1 MTIREIFGMRVP
13 TPWALKGAMECANPD
28 LMVGVELEVENCM
41 QGQDW
46 YQERTGKLGWTTTV
60 DNSLRGVNVTT
71 GANAGIAGYAF
82 EFISKPMKSS
92 TLLFSMEEFFKVTGF
107 DEKNYTDRCSVHV
120 HVNCTDLTPD
130 QISSV
135 ALVYSVVEDILFR
148 FVGQDRENNIYCL
161 PWSQCRM
168 HHDRVD
174 KITSN
179 VDRTSRSWQK
189 YTALNLI
196 PLRSQGTV
204 EFRQMHGTADMKK
217 LTTWINL
224 IGCIFKYGT
233 NTELTELIKE
243 IKALNSTSE
252 YEVFFGR
259 VLGNYLPYTPDYR
272 TSLEGGIISAKYGLI
287 NWKKDKKEAKD
298 ASAGSAVYNTDWPAP
313 IDDVE
318 EDEEEPE
325 RPMFRQVPVPP
336 PHNRFIPWPPVGTR
350 LPILDL
356 TEVERNYITSG
367 TRGGRWVTRD
377 GSIEI
382 ARPLPA
388 DTTPVAQPVARRAE
402 RPRPQRLVPTPAA
415 PPPWRMDPQP
425 AALNPQLE
433 AALAAIAARADAR
446 NNQEG

>member
-1 MTIREIFGMRVP
+1 MTTIKEIFGMRVP
-13 TPWALKGAMECANPD
+13 APWALKGAVECANPD
-28 LMVGVELEVENCM
+28 LMMGVELEVENC
-41 QGQDW
+41 QNGQDW
-46 YQERTGKLGWTTTV
+46 YQDRTGKFGWTTTV

-71 GANAGIAGYAF
+71 GANAGINGNAF

-92 TLLFSMEEFFKVTGF
+92 TLLYSMEEFFKVTGF
-107 DEKNYTDRCSVHV
+107 NDKNYTDRCSVHV

-168 HHDRVD
+168 NHDMVD

-179 VDRTSRSWQK
+179 VDRTARGWQK

-196 PLRSQGTV
+196 PLRGQGTV

-259 VLGNYLPYTPDYR
+259 VLGNYLPYTSDYR
-272 TSLEGGIISAKYGLI
+272 ASLEGGIISAKYGLI
-287 NWKKDKKEAKD
+287 NWKKEKKEGKD
-298 ASAGSAVYNTDWPAP
+298 VSGEQLQWDARVPGPDF
-313 IDDVE
+313 DE
-318 EDEEEPE
+318 EDDEEEE
-325 RPMFRQVPVPP
+325 FRPVPP
-336 PHNRFIPWPPVGTR
+336 APRNRFIPWPPVGER
-350 LPILDL
+350 IPIISLN
-356 TEVERNYITSG
+356 ENERRYITANR
-367 TRGGRWVTRD
+367 RGAAWVTDD
-377 GSIEI
+377 GNVRIV
-382 ARPLPA
+382 ALPE
-388 DTTPVAQPVARRAE
+388 DRQDVVATAGRAVRAE
-402 RPRPQRLVPTPAA
+402 RPRPVRFQT
-415 PPPWRMDPQP
+415 QP
-425 AALNPQLE
+425 APVAWGGGGGAAVNPQLE
-433 AALAAIAARADAR
+433 AAMAAIAARANAR
-446 NNQEG
+446 NNQEGEF

>member
-1 MTIREIFGMRVP
+1 
-13 TPWALKGAMECANPD
+13 
-28 LMVGVELEVENCM
+28 
-41 QGQDW
+41 
-46 YQERTGKLGWTTTV
+46 
-60 DNSLRGVNVTT
+60 
-71 GANAGIAGYAF
+71 
-82 EFISKPMKSS
+82 
-92 TLLFSMEEFFKVTGF
+92 
-107 DEKNYTDRCSVHV
+107 
-120 HVNCTDLTPD
+120 
-130 QISSV
+130 
-135 ALVYSVVEDILFR
+135 
-148 FVGQDRENNIYCL
+148 
-161 PWSQCRM
+161 
-168 HHDRVD
+168 
-174 KITSN
+174 
-179 VDRTSRSWQK
+179 
-189 YTALNLI
+189 
-196 PLRSQGTV
+196 V

-243 IKALNSTSE
+243 IKSLNSTSE

>member
-1 MTIREIFGMRVP
+1 MTTIKEIFGMRVP
-13 TPWALKGAMECANPD
+13 APWALKGAVECANPD
-28 LMVGVELEVENCM
+28 LMMGVELEVENC
-41 QGQDW
+41 QNGQDW
-46 YQERTGKLGWTTTV
+46 YQDRTGKFGWTTTV

-71 GANAGIAGYAF
+71 GANAGINGNAF

-92 TLLFSMEEFFKVTGF
+92 TLLYSMEEFFKVTGF
-107 DEKNYTDRCSVHV
+107 NDKNYTDRCSVHV

-168 HHDRVD
+168 NHDMVD

-233 NTELTELIKE
+233 TTELTELIKE

-259 VLGNYLPYTPDYR
+259 VLGNYLPYTTDYR
-272 TSLEGGIISAKYGLI
+272 ASLEGGIISAKYGLI
-287 NWKKDKKEAKD
+287 NWKKEKKEGKD
-298 ASAGSAVYNTDWPAP
+298 ANAVPFAWDTPP
-313 IDDVE
+313 VFE
-318 EDEEEPE
+318 PEDEEEE
-325 RPMFRQVPVPP
+325 FRPAPTAPR
-336 PHNRFIPWPPVGTR
+336 NRFIPWPAVGER
-350 LPILDL
+350 IPIISLN
-356 TEVERNYITSG
+356 EIERRYITANN
-367 TRGGRWVTRD
+367 RGRAWQQVD
-377 GSIEI
+377 GNVRIVSDLRLEQWG
-382 ARPLPA
+382 ADVPA
-388 DTTPVAQPVARRAE
+388 AAPQRAG
-402 RPRPQRLVPTPAA
+402 RPRPVLRERAPTFRTAEVVP
-415 PPPWRMDPQP
+415 
-425 AALNPQLE
+425 NPQLE
-433 AALAAIAARADAR
+433 AAMAAIAARANAR
-446 NNQEG
+446 NNQEGEF